1 MALRDISSNRD
12 LNFTLEMSSSLN
24 SVSGKHM
31 FLSPGMMCYTETCV
45 VCTEW
50 VGTKHRPIVYESVF
64 LLSHQLVFLFSI

>member
-24 SVSGKHM
+24 SVNGKHM
-31 FLSPGMMCYTETCV
+31 FLSPGYTETCV

-50 VGTKHRPIVYESVF
+50 VGTKHRPSVYESVF
-64 LLSHQLVFLFSI
+64 LLSHQLVFLLNI